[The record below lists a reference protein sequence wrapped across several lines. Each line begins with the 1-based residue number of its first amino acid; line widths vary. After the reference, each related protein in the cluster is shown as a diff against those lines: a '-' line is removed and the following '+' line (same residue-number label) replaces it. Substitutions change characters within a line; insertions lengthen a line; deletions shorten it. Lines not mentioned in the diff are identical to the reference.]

1 MMVLLAPC
9 VCKALKHKAL
19 ETTEQRQKAGH
30 APSCEEALALCASAV
45 SVRLSPGSCMCYLII
60 SLHKYIYTLCIT
72 SKKSPLYEA

>member
-30 APSCEEALALCASAV
+30 APSCEEALALCASVV
-45 SVRLSPGSCMCYLII
+45 SLRLSLWFLYVLSN
-60 SLHKYIYTLCIT
+60 HFQYICEVGYA
-72 SKKSPLYEA
+72 LYESYK